1 MQNGHDK
8 TVQIIPAQAAAF
20 ALEFLSRA
28 AHTQA
33 ERERFD
39 IGVGLLSAIMNG
51 QVTVAQAA
59 NPEPLVQ
66 QATTQ

>member
-8 TVQIIPAQAAAF
+8 QVSIIPAQAAAF
-20 ALEFLSRA
+20 GLEFLGRA
-28 AHTQA
+28 AHTQS

-39 IGVGLLSAIMNG
+39 IAVGLLTAIMNG

-59 NPEPLVQ
+59 QPEAAP
-66 QATTQ
+66 QAAMTQ